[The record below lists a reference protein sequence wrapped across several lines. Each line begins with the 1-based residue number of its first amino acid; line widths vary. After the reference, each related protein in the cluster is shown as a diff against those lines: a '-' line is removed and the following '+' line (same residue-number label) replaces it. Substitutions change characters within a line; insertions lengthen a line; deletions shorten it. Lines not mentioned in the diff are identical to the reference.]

1 MRRFTVRMFAVAILA
16 TPLLTMTAC
25 SHHHHHNGHYEGPA
39 QHAGRHIDHAA
50 DKAGDVV
57 EDAGRKVNRALP
69 GD

>member
-1 MRRFTVRMFAVAILA
+1 MRQLVSRTFTAAVLA
-16 TPLLTMTAC
+16 SAFMTATAC
-25 SHHHHHNGHYEGPA
+25 HHHRHNEGPA

-50 DKAGDVV
+50 DRTGDVI

>member
-1 MRRFTVRMFAVAILA
+1 MRQLAYRTLTAAVLAAAFMTV
-16 TPLLTMTAC
+16 TAC
-25 SHHHHHNGHYEGPA
+25 SHHRHHNEGPA

-50 DKAGDVV
+50 DRTGDAI